1 MTIYAYKNSTEW
13 LGEHR
18 GHIKMEN
25 GVSLDFSAPPSMH
38 GIVDVLTPEDSFMAA
53 VNTCYFM
60 MFIWAC
66 ERFKINL
73 ISVKIEAIG
82 KVLENIDKTSIFSDI
97 LLKVKITAK
106 DTTDERIK
114 SALKSA
120 RKYSLVAES
129 IKADLKIEPEI
140 EIL

>member
-1 MTIYAYKNSTEW
+1 MTIYTYKNSTEW

-25 GVSLDFSAPPSMH
+25 GVNLDFSAPPSMH
-38 GIVDVLTPEDSFMAA
+38 GIADVLTPEDSFMAA

-82 KVLENIDKTSIFSDI
+82 KVLENIDKTSIFSEI

-129 IKADLKIEPEI
+129 IKADLNIEPEI